1 MRSKEL
7 FPLALS
13 PCYDT
18 AGKVWAA
25 CVFSVP
31 RSLGSFTIWLL
42 VLTLLTP
49 IAVAFETTPSNYN
62 MLVYFFCTLF
72 QFVCCIKCNAGG
84 RRPAGIA
91 FYAADKLKKRAEKVN
106 KHIII

>member
-1 MRSKEL
+1 MEIVN
-7 FPLALS
+7 P
-13 PCYDT
+13 
-18 AGKVWAA
+18 
-25 CVFSVP
+25 
-31 RSLGSFTIWLL
+31 
-42 VLTLLTP
+42 LTP

-84 RRPAGIA
+84 APPAGIA

>member
-1 MRSKEL
+1 MGASH
-7 FPLALS
+7 FGALIFFRLIS
-13 PCYDT
+13 LL
-18 AGKVWAA
+18 
-25 CVFSVP
+25 CVYVYIFIGMHIFCVNP
-31 RSLGSFTIWLL
+31 
-42 VLTLLTP
+42 LTP

>member
-1 MRSKEL
+1 M
-7 FPLALS
+7 
-13 PCYDT
+13 
-18 AGKVWAA
+18 
-25 CVFSVP
+25 
-31 RSLGSFTIWLL
+31 LGLL
-42 VLTLLTP
+42 TNRIVTFNPLTP
-49 IAVAFETTPSNYN
+49 IAVAFETTPSNSN

-106 KHIII
+106 KHIRI

>member
-1 MRSKEL
+1 MREKNRCS
-7 FPLALS
+7 S
-13 PCYDT
+13 IHHI
-18 AGKVWAA
+18 
-25 CVFSVP
+25 
-31 RSLGSFTIWLL
+31 SLRTEGSLNVSFNP
-42 VLTLLTP
+42 LTP

-84 RRPAGIA
+84 APPAGIA
-91 FYAADKLKKRAEKVN
+91 FYADKLKKRAEKVN